1 MIILDGRKVSE
12 ELYKEI
18 KIDTVKKK
26 ICIILIGNNEDS
38 IVYVNMKKKK
48 CLKYNIETE
57 IIHIENIDYKQ
68 LIQIINDKNI
78 DKNID
83 GIMVQLPL
91 PNNLKKYSQL
101 ILDTILYS
109 KDIDGLTSNSIGKLA
124 MNYNPK
130 FKCCTPYG
138 IIKLLN
144 YYNIEIKGSNITIVG
159 YSNIVGKPL
168 SLMLSNMGGTV
179 SVCTIDTKN
188 IKEITKTADIL
199 ITCCGCPKLINQYYI
214 KNDVIIIDVGI
225 NISYKDNKKIITGDV
240 DFESVKNK
248 VKAITPVPGGVG
260 PMTIYSLINQ
270 ILNN

>member
-1 MIILDGRKVSE
+1 MLILDGRKVSE
-12 ELYKEI
+12 ELFKKI

-57 IIHIENIDYKQ
+57 ILYIEKIDYNE
-68 LIQIINDKNI
+68 LIQIIKDKNI
-78 DKNID
+78 DENID

-91 PNNLKKYSQL
+91 PNYLKQYSQI
-101 ILDTILYS
+101 ILDTILYT
-109 KDIDGLTSNSIGKLA
+109 KDIDGLTSTSIGKLA

-138 IIKLLN
+138 IVKLLN
-144 YYNIEIKGSNITIVG
+144 YYNIEIIGKNITIIG

-179 SVCTIDTKN
+179 SVCTIETKN
-188 IKEITKTADIL
+188 ISDTFNAYGICDGKIDDPNKKSIHALFKEIHIL
-199 ITCCGCPKLINQYYI
+199 SQKIEELKQKLHNSTDFQNNI
-214 KNDVIIIDVGI
+214 KNE
-225 NISYKDNKKIITGDV
+225 NNKSKQGRQ
-240 DFESVKNK
+240 K
-248 VKAITPVPGGVG
+248 
-260 PMTIYSLINQ
+260 
-270 ILNN
+270 